1 MDVPDE
7 RLLAVVDHLHGPLG
21 AQREHRGVDLHGQVL
36 TPTERAAHSS
46 EVDAHLLGREVEAG
60 RDLVAIDVQPL
71 RRDVDVDPALAVRDR
86 DARLGPEEGLIL
98 LPDLVEAGDGD
109 VAGELGIAASDDHR
123 THHVRP
129 RVVAVAVARRRPV
142 GVQRLHLGR
151 ALGVDHRLERLVLD
165 ANGCRRAARL
175 LRLLGRDDRD
185 GLAEVANP
193 VARENGLIREL
204 EPVGLLPRHVLVREH
219 GVDSRKRAGRR
230 DVDLEDARVR
240 VWAPHGLAPEHP
252 RGLQVAGVR
261 ELAGDLRNGVGAARA
276 ASPRAPEGGSAW
288 SCSSGRRLVDGVEDL
303 LVPGAAAEVARQRLA
318 DLVVA
323 RIRDAAQEV
332 GRGDDEAGRAEPA
345 LDRARIGERLLHG
358 MEVAVLGEPFDGD
371 DLVALRL
378 RREDETRAHELS
390 VEENRARS
398 ALALLARVLRPRQ
411 CRADRGG
418 R

>member
-1 MDVPDE
+1 MRTLSTAYGPTANEQAFEITAVELDAYAPPSMRIRMRTETSCPDLRRPMLRPDPRGMPVDVPDE

-36 TPTERAAHSS
+36 TPAERAAHTGQ
-46 EVDAHLLGREVEAG
+46 VDAHLLGREVEAG
-60 RDLVAIDVQPL
+60 RDLVAIDVEPL

-129 RVVAVAVARRRPV
+129 RVVAVAVARGRPV

-151 ALGVDHRLERLVLD
+151 ALRVDHRLERLVLD
-165 ANGCRRAARL
+165 ANGCRRATRL

-230 DVDLEDARVR
+230 DVDLEDAGVRVR
-240 VWAPHGLAPEHP
+240 AAHRLAPEHP

-261 ELAGDLRNGVGAARA
+261 ELAGDLRNGVGAAPARRRAPPREGRRGRAHRA
-276 ASPRAPEGGSAW
+276 AAW
-288 SCSSGRRLVDGVEDL
+288 CTASRIFWYPVQ
-303 LVPGAAAEVARQRLA
+303 RQRLPESA
-318 DLVVA
+318 S
-323 RIRDAAQEV
+323 RISSSL
-332 GRGDDEAGRAEPA
+332 GF
-345 LDRARIGERLLHG
+345 G
-358 MEVAVLGEPFDGD
+358 M
-371 DLVALRL
+371 
-378 RREDETRAHELS
+378 RRE
-390 VEENRARS
+390 
-398 ALALLARVLRPRQ
+398 
-411 CRADRGG
+411 
-418 R
+418 